1 MPHAKSL
8 DHFPEGMPDLLSS
21 TLFQRLKQGIVLL
34 IVPRKVVSVLIEVV
48 GRGAGR
54 DPKKI
59 ESKQRGADEI
69 QSALQRR
76 VVRKLPD
83 VLMESEIVSQNLEE
97 VPPQSGTLHHVDEMV
112 EPGGVLRRQSRVG
125 QRGGQRLQFQAHGVD
140 PLHVFRR
147 QFRDERA
154 PVFALGNQTAMLELL
169 KGL

>member
-8 DHFPEGMPDLLSS
+8 DHFPEGLPDVLSS

-34 IVPRKVVSVLIEVV
+34 VVPRKVVSVLIEVV

-97 VPPQSGTLHHVDEMV
+97 VQHQYGTLQYHLEMA
-112 EPGGVLRRQSRVG
+112 Q
-125 QRGGQRLQFQAHGVD
+125 
-140 PLHVFRR
+140 
-147 QFRDERA
+147 
-154 PVFALGNQTAMLELL
+154 NY
-169 KGL
+169 